1 MTIFTNLAGVDEEKA
16 DEQCAAELGAAG
28 IEVVRLPFESK
39 GEVKT
44 NVLGDLSPWGF
55 RRAWYYWVA
64 EGPGIPPDIAEEL
77 HAEHG
82 KAVRVDGHCMCPSPT
97 EWFKGFGVSMYHVD
111 TQDGLNALAEV
122 IRRILNAS

>member
-1 MTIFTNLAGVDEEKA
+1 MSIFTNLAGVENTSDA
-16 DEQCAAELGAAG
+16 QCAAELEAAG
-28 IEVVRLPFESK
+28 IEVLRIPIRSN

-44 NVLGDLSPWGF
+44 NVLGGLNSWSF

-82 KAVRVDGHCMCPSPT
+82 KAVRVDGHCGCPSPT
-97 EWFKGFGVSMYHVD
+97 EWFKGFAVGRYHVD
-111 TQDGLNALAEV
+111 TQDGLNALAAV
-122 IRRILNAS
+122 IRRISNAS